1 MDLVLTSIK
10 FPYQQKKQNSD
21 FDVEKLQSLLLDHV
35 INLLSVN
42 SAVHPQVILTA
53 HPSQMSVHN
62 FHECQLTA
70 ASGPPEQSRVRPQTK
85 ILEQLENRVE
95 IHEEAMA
102 QLGVYLL
109 VAEVALVEDYLKL
122 QAAVGGQLL
131 RHHIGVETEAD
142 RAQRKHVD
150 EVAQDGGE
158 VVDAGVEDQVRG
170 IGVEEAKELEVELCK
185 GEAVVAGAVEA
196 VAQVGGVKVLGVVT
210 VRKERLN
217 NGRKQF
223 FFRYY

>member
-1 MDLVLTSIK
+1 
-10 FPYQQKKQNSD
+10 
-21 FDVEKLQSLLLDHV
+21 
-35 INLLSVN
+35 
-42 SAVHPQVILTA
+42 
-53 HPSQMSVHN
+53 
-62 FHECQLTA
+62 
-70 ASGPPEQSRVRPQTK
+70 
-85 ILEQLENRVE
+85 
-95 IHEEAMA
+95 
-102 QLGVYLL
+102 
-109 VAEVALVEDYLKL
+109 
-122 QAAVGGQLL
+122 
-131 RHHIGVETEAD
+131 
-142 RAQRKHVD
+142 
-150 EVAQDGGE
+150 